1 MKENQKCQ
9 MKSAYTNLV
18 VMRALALGAAI
29 ACVICSTA
37 CKTIVSAHQPIKTEI
52 VTDPPGAR
60 IEINGEYIGDAPIGF
75 AFQQDAGGK
84 VIGSYTIL
92 ATSVNP
98 NELPESG
105 WLGANLRV
113 PPKLVF
119 HLKQG
124 AALVAITPGFP
135 SAIGSSV
142 NLGDTVV
149 QSYGFPLV
157 VPDAEDEELSNDD
170 EPSSGDFAVEPPVLQ
185 VVQPSGKNSTVD
197 SYGNTV
203 RITPDGFGG
212 YRSTDNSGNTV
223 RTTPDGFGGYR
234 STDNSGNTVRTT
246 PDGFGGYRSTDNSG
260 NTVRTTPD
268 GFGGYRAIDSSGNI
282 IRITPNN
289 LGPNH

>member
-170 EPSSGDFAVEPPVLQ
+170 EPSSGDFAVAPPVLEM
-185 VVQPSGKNSTVD
+185 VQPYGNSSPVYPIMPATTVPDYSQPEFTVNSGASPSSFRTTD
-197 SYGNTV
+197 SY
-203 RITPDGFGG
+203 
-212 YRSTDNSGNTV
+212 GNTV
-223 RTTPDGFGGYR
+223 RTTPDASLGVGGYR
-234 STDNSGNTVRTT
+234 SIDNRGNTVRTM
-246 PDGFGGYRSTDNSG
+246 PDGMLGGS
-260 NTVRTTPD
+260 
-268 GFGGYRAIDSSGNI
+268 
-282 IRITPNN
+282 
-289 LGPNH
+289 LGK